1 MFTHMVGYAALA
13 QRDEPL
19 ALSLVD
25 EQRKLT
31 RPLFDRFRGREVK
44 TLGDG
49 ALVEFDSALQAIQCA
64 AEIQRRQYLR
74 NSGPSV
80 VSVELRIGIHLGDVE
95 QYRDDIFGDAVNIA
109 SRIEPLAEAGGIC
122 VTGSIREQVQNKIPY
137 PLTLLEHTVLK
148 NIESPVAVYRAE
160 LPWISGDASETASR
174 TDRASAPLPDLGHV
188 PGGPR
193 RLAAIMFTDMVGF
206 SALTQRDESLAL
218 RLVDEQRKLTRPVFD
233 RFRGREVRTMGD
245 GAIVEFD
252 SALDATECAVAVQR
266 HLFERNRDAT
276 GERFEIRVGIHA
288 GDVVHSGSDVYG
300 DAVNIASRVEPLAD
314 AGGVCITGSVQ
325 EQVQNK
331 IPYPLRL
338 VEHPVLKET
347 ESPVAVY
354 RVELPWTPPSVSEA
368 TPFTDRKAELDQL
381 RRGLAS
387 LKSGEGTVMAVT
399 GEAGIGK
406 TRVVEELLARAEQE
420 TVRVLRGRGDRG
432 GLSVPFAPW
441 SEALREFAR
450 GAPDPLLEKLCKD
463 CVLEVS
469 QLVPE
474 LNSRVGPGAPLG
486 PGVELSQPRL
496 FEGILRFLEN
506 VSRDRPVIVLLDDFQ
521 WADSASLQLFEYI
534 ARRLGGRRVLV
545 LVAYRDEQPATRGT
559 LDLLVAGLV
568 GEHRLELVPLRRF
581 DPPTSVK
588 MLVQMLRGR
597 LPSSGG
603 ELAPLLIEKSGGN
616 PRILESLLGSLVAE
630 GSLVWTEEGWAPRP
644 GADVQL
650 PPEVQSVARR
660 RIEEF
665 EPPTVDALRQASVLG
680 FQFSFDALQRMT
692 GVAPEALLARLEE
705 ALRGRI
711 LEEQS
716 VGSGRSR
723 YAFTDRTV
731 RETLY
736 EEISLARR
744 SRYHSDA
751 ARVLQSLAAEGLPV
765 PAAELANH
773 FRRANEWEEALEYTL
788 RAAEEAARL
797 YAREEALRQYG
808 FARELLESRPDEK
821 RRAEILF
828 KAGEQLDLLG
838 KNSEAYRSKCE
849 AAEVYEHL
857 GLNVEAG
864 TVHDAIAMRM
874 TMNNEPVRAM
884 EHVDKARRLLET
896 GPPSVEL
903 ARLYHVTALV
913 KFQEVRMPEAA
924 ENWLRAIDV
933 ARKVG
938 ALREEASA
946 RMMLA
951 CVVPTEESG
960 KVWEYLDTALDL
972 ATRAGERVVV
982 TNAMILQAIAL
993 LQMRGDGRGA
1003 RRRAEDTIE
1012 YSRRGEDK
1020 LFEMFVKGSVLT
1032 HVEWRLGDLERA
1044 ERIALEHRTF
1054 AAGDPRRERPFAIVV
1069 LAEVALA
1076 RGETDR
1082 AEKFLW
1088 EAERL
1093 LAEGGDW
1100 GERAQAQI
1108 ALGRCALRRRK
1119 PLSAVDHLRTACDLC
1134 RKAGPPA
1141 MDAIG
1146 LFEAL
1151 SLIVRAFLDAD
1162 HLDEA
1167 EGSLRE
1173 LADLAERF
1181 GEDLGHA
1188 FRTRAEGWA
1197 RMARPGDSSA
1207 IAPLEESVRLWK
1219 RIGWQYEWA
1228 ETLLWLASAYRRA
1241 GEGARSTALTDQ
1253 ADEFLSKVGA
1263 QPDLGEAGSVPG
1275 SAGS

>member
-1 MFTHMVGYAALA
+1 MVGYAAIA

-19 ALSLVD
+19 ALRLVD
-25 EQRKLT
+25 EERKLI
-31 RPLFDRFRGREVK
+31 RPLLERFRGREVK

-49 ALVEFDSALQAIQCA
+49 ALVEFDSAIQAMQCA

-74 NSGPSV
+74 NSQPNV
-80 VSVELRIGIHLGDVE
+80 VPVELRIGIHLGDVE
-95 QYRDDIFGDAVNIA
+95 QHRDDIFGDAVNIA
-109 SRIEPLAEAGGIC
+109 SRIEPLAEAGGVC
-122 VTGSIREQVQNKIPY
+122 VTGSVREQVQNKIPY
-137 PLTLLEHTVLK
+137 PLQLLEHTVLK

-160 LPWISGDASETASR
+160 LPWTPGHASGAAPS
-174 TDRASAPLPDLGHV
+174 TDRASSPLPDLGYV

-218 RLVDEQRKLTRPVFD
+218 RLVDEQRRLMRPVFD
-233 RFRGREVRTMGD
+233 RFRGREVKTMGD
-245 GAIVEFD
+245 GAVVEFD

-266 HLFERNRDAT
+266 TLLERNREAA
-276 GERFEIRVGIHA
+276 GERIDIRVGIHA
-288 GDVVHSGSDVYG
+288 GDVVHAESDVYG
-300 DAVNIASRVEPLAD
+300 DAVNIASRIEPLAET
-314 AGGVCITGSVQ
+314 GGVCVTGSIQ

-331 IPYPLRL
+331 IPYPLKL
-338 VEHPVLKET
+338 LEHPVLREMD
-347 ESPVAVY
+347 SPVTVY
-354 RVELPWTPPSVSEA
+354 RVELPWTPPSLSEA
-368 TPFTDRKAELDQL
+368 TPFTDRKAELDHL
-381 RRGLAS
+381 RRGLVAT
-387 LKSGEGTVMAVT
+387 KAAEGRMISVT

-406 TRVVEELLARAEQE
+406 TRLVDEFVTRAERE
-420 TVRVLRGRGDRG
+420 GTRVLRGRGDPS

-441 SEALREFAR
+441 SEAVREFAR
-450 GAPDPLLEKLCKD
+450 EAPDTLLNQVGTD
-463 CVLEVS
+463 CALEIA

-474 LNSRVGPGAPLG
+474 LGPRLGAGAEAAPGAQ
-486 PGVELSQPRL
+486 LSQPRL
-496 FEGILRFLEN
+496 FEGFLRFLEN
-506 VSRDRPVIVLLDDFQ
+506 LAREAPVVVALDDFRA
-521 WADSASLQLFEYI
+521 ADSASLQLLEYV

-545 LVAYRDEQPATRGT
+545 LIAYRDEDPSMGRD
-559 LDLLVAGLV
+559 LDALVAGLV
-568 GEHRLELVPLRRF
+568 GERRLEQIPLKRF
-581 DPPTSVK
+581 DPPTSTQL
-588 MLVQMLRGR
+588 LVQMLRGR
-597 LPSSGG
+597 LPTSGG

-616 PRILESLLGSLVAE
+616 PRILEALLRSVLAA
-630 GSLVWTEEGWAPRP
+630 GSLVWTEEGWAPKP
-644 GADVQL
+644 GAEVQL

-660 RIEEF
+660 RLGELEE
-665 EPPTVDALRQASVLG
+665 PTVDILRPASVLG

-692 GVAPEALLARLEE
+692 RVAPEELLTRLEE

-716 VGSGRSR
+716 VGSGRPT
-723 YAFTDRTV
+723 YAFTDRPV

-736 EEISLARR
+736 EEITLARR
-744 SRYHSDA
+744 SRYHSEA
-751 ARVLQSLAAEGLPV
+751 ARVLESLAAEGLPV
-765 PAAELANH
+765 PAAELAHH
-773 FRRANEWEEALEYTL
+773 FRRANELEKALEYTL
-788 RAAEEAARL
+788 LAAEEAARL
-797 YAREEALRQYG
+797 YAREETLRQYG
-808 FARELLESRPDEK
+808 IARELLESRPDER

-849 AAEVYEHL
+849 AAEVYERL
-857 GLNVEAG
+857 GRNVEAG
-864 TVHDAIAMRM
+864 RVHNAIAMRM

-884 EHVDKARRLLET
+884 QHVDKARRLLET

-933 ARKVG
+933 ARRVG

-951 CVVPTEESG
+951 CVVPTEEG
-960 KVWEYLDTALDL
+960 AKVWEYLDSALDL

-1020 LFEMFVKGSVLT
+1020 LFEMFVKGSVMT

-1044 ERIALEHRTF
+1044 ERIALEHRAF
-1054 AAGDPRRERPFAIVV
+1054 AAGDPRRERPFAITV

-1076 RGETDR
+1076 RGEMDR
-1082 AEKFLW
+1082 AEKLLW

-1100 GERAQAQI
+1100 GARAQAQI

-1119 PLSAVDHLRTACDLC
+1119 ALSAVDHLGTACDLC

-1151 SLIVRAFLDAD
+1151 SLIVRAFLDAN

-1173 LADLAERF
+1173 LTDLAERF
-1181 GEDLGHA
+1181 GQDLGHA
-1188 FRTRAEGWA
+1188 FRTRAEGWV
-1197 RMARPGDSSA
+1197 RMVRPGDSSA

-1228 ETLLWLASAYRRA
+1228 ETLLWLASAYGRM
-1241 GEGARSTALTDQ
+1241 GERARSLALTDQ

-1263 QPDLGEAGSVPG
+1263 QPDVGGAGSVP
-1275 SAGS
+1275 SPAGS